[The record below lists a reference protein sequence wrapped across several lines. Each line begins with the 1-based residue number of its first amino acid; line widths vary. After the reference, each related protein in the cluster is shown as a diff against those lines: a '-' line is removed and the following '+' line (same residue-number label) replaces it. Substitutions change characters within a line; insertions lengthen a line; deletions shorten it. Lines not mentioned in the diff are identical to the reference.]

1 LQLSAYAAI
10 YSPVPDT
17 TVPPGSGLS
26 FCTAA
31 RVRKTARVVSQIFD
45 RHLEPYELTI
55 TQFGLL
61 AYVNT
66 FDGIGIGE
74 LAEKLVMDPTTV
86 TRNLRPLQ
94 NRGLVALAADPQD
107 RRARRLHLTSAGRD
121 AFKTAKPGWSKA
133 QREVEAALGPSDTTT
148 LHAALDRALERL
160 VG

>member
-1 LQLSAYAAI
+1 MG
-10 YSPVPDT
+10 VPDT
-17 TVPPGSGLS
+17 SVPPGSGLS

-45 RHLEPYELTI
+45 RHLEPYGLTI

-61 AYVNT
+61 AYINT

-94 NRGLVALAADPQD
+94 SRELVALAADPKD
-107 RRARRLHLTSAGRD
+107 RRARRLHLTAAGRE
-121 AFKTAKPGWSKA
+121 AFKTAKPGWARA
-133 QREVEAALGPSDTTT
+133 QREVETALGPAETTA
-148 LHAALDRALERL
+148 LHDALDRALVRL
-160 VG
+160 VE